1 MRVGLVVSLVLSLA
15 LLTGC
20 EKTSRVDDGSSADL
34 VVIGDVHTMNPS
46 APTAEAIAVSDGR
59 LVFVGTAAQARKL
72 LKPGGKTIELKPG
85 QMVLPGLVDSHVHML
100 DAGVA
105 QLTCTVSA
113 PKTMEAL
120 TTKLAACAA
129 DSPDKPWFLGSGW
142 PAPLFG
148 ESGPT
153 KQELDAIVPN
163 RPAVIW
169 GEDGHSAWLN
179 SAALRA
185 ANIGP
190 DTPDPP
196 RGRIERVPGG
206 TEPSGTLREAAMDL
220 VLAVMPPTSP
230 EQYAA
235 GLDVAQRK
243 LHSYGI
249 TLVQDANVDPRMLAA
264 YHDAAVNGKLTMKV
278 VAAQYVDPRKPA
290 SQVDEL
296 IKLRDQNAT
305 GRFTAGT
312 AKIFLDGVM
321 ESGTA
326 AMLEP
331 YVKSERAQPDRG
343 TLNWSPAALTEI
355 VKALVAAGFQI
366 HMHSIGDAALREGL
380 DALAVASQTNGS
392 ADLRHQIAHL
402 ELADPADI
410 PRLAALGVFADFQPY
425 WFYADP
431 SITQSTEALIGPER
445 TARLYQMGSFERAG
459 VRLVAGS
466 DWPVSTP
473 DPFLAIQVGMTRRDP
488 SDPNGSVWNPDQ
500 RVSLDTLLKAYT
512 IEGATVNHREK
523 DTGSLEA
530 GKAADFITIDRNLF
544 QIPPEEIGK
553 TRVLATFLDGQ
564 QVYAADS

>member
-1 MRVGLVVSLVLSLA
+1 MRLRVALAVVLSLA
-15 LLTGC
+15 SLTGC
-20 EKTSRVDDGSSADL
+20 DKNSRVDAGSIADL
-34 VVIGDVHTMNPS
+34 IVIGDIHTMSPS
-46 APTAEAIAVSDGR
+46 APSAEAIAVSGGR
-59 LVFVGTAAQARKL
+59 VVFVGAAPQARAL
-72 LKPGGKTIELKPG
+72 LKPGGQTIDLKSG

-100 DAGVA
+100 DAGLE
-105 QLTCTVSA
+105 QLTCTLDN
-113 PKTMEAL
+113 PKTMAAL
-120 TTKLAACAA
+120 STRLAACAA
-129 DSPDKPWFLGSGW
+129 DNPDKPWFVGAGW
-142 PAPLFG
+142 PPPLFG
-148 ESGPT
+148 EHGPT

-169 GEDGHSAWLN
+169 GEDGHSVWLN

-196 RGRIERVPGG
+196 LGRIERVPGS
-206 TEPSGTLREAAMDL
+206 TEPSGTLRETALDLIQAA
-220 VLAVMPPTSP
+220 MPPTAP

-235 GLDVAQRK
+235 ALDLAQHEM
-243 LHSYGI
+243 HSYGV
-249 TLVQDANVDPRMLAA
+249 TLVQDADVNPRMLSA
-264 YHDAAVNGKLTMKV
+264 YHDAAVTGKLTMKV
-278 VAAQYVDPRKPA
+278 VAAQFVDPRKPA

-296 IKLRDQNAT
+296 IRLRDQYSS
-305 GRFTAGT
+305 GRLTAST

-326 AMLEP
+326 ALLEP
-331 YVKSERAQPDRG
+331 YVKSERPQPDRG

-355 VKALVAAGFQI
+355 VTRLVAAGFQI

-380 DALAVASQTNGS
+380 DALAAARQTSGA

-425 WFYADP
+425 WFYADD
-431 SITQSTEALIGPER
+431 SINKTVTSLIGPER
-445 TARLYQMGSFERAG
+445 TARLYEMGSFERAG
-459 VRLVAGS
+459 THLVAGS

-473 DPFLAIQVGMTRRDP
+473 NPFLAIEVGMTRRDP
-488 SDPNGSVWNPDQ
+488 TNPNAPVWNPDQ

-512 IEGATVNHREK
+512 SEGALVNHREK
-523 DTGSLEA
+523 DTGSLEV
-530 GKAADFITIDRNLF
+530 GKAADFIIIDRNLF
-544 QIPPEEIGK
+544 QIPPEEIGQ

-564 QVYAADS
+564 QVYAADN